1 MNLFCK
7 SDKQE
12 SVTGIIGSCV
22 VTVGIFL
29 DLGKKYID
37 TNTLLKLRYHQC
49 FEAKFEPR
57 YSKVTMWYYVKLE
70 TFGIHSS
77 SATKC
82 KLHKVTKQS
91 HGVRKKS

>member
-12 SVTGIIGSCV
+12 SVTISIIASW
-22 VTVGIFL
+22 IFL
-29 DLGKKYID
+29 PHAERIYEKKYID

-57 YSKVTMWYYVKLE
+57 YSPITMWCYVKLRIQE
-70 TFGIHSS
+70 SQPLS
-77 SATKC
+77 
-82 KLHKVTKQS
+82 HKM
-91 HGVRKKS
+91 